1 MKIEFKFGR
10 SRMIVRSR
18 GFIKQMFDVPS
29 SSGHHTLIPCLKHQ
43 TRTTL
48 SMKSKA

>member
-10 SRMIVRSR
+10 SRVSVRPR

-29 SSGHHTLIPCLKHQ
+29 SSGHHNLMPCLKHQ
-43 TRTTL
+43 TLTIL